1 MNKIICLHC
10 KKENSL
16 KAKYCIECGFELSKP
31 EISKPVAETLPVK
44 EKKKKNKFLLPV
56 LLFSCAIVLAA
67 TGYVAYKAVQKIAD
81 SPLPKIVKSLSSLEG
96 QMELVAE
103 TTNKNCPA
111 MIDTETQL
119 DNLEVLPEKV
129 FQYNYTLIHYDRS
142 QIDTLQ
148 VKNTISQNIVSSLK
162 GNPQLKFQR
171 DNNITLKY
179 QYKDKNGAYI
189 MSIIVTPEMYK

>member
-1 MNKIICLHC
+1 MEAAPNI
-10 KKENSL
+10 KKLFYEEKQIKNSQNN
-16 KAKYCIECGFELSKP
+16 
-31 EISKPVAETLPVK
+31 TL
-44 EKKKKNKFLLPV
+44 KKKKNKFLLPV
-56 LLFSCAIVLAA
+56 LLFSIAIVLAA

-81 SPLPKIVKSLSSLEG
+81 SPLPKIVKSLSSIEG

-111 MIDTETQL
+111 MIDAETQL